1 MKKLLILVTMF
12 IGYANAE
19 IIELDC
25 RFKDSNPLVLEG
37 KEIEYQHLFTIDTKS
52 NRMYDGM
59 IEFILETQPHYYI
72 AYPRYLFEN
81 NELLLT
87 EKQIYP
93 RSYWS
98 YKINRENLNYWQR
111 GHDSPT
117 RLSNDS
123 KCTII
128 NRDNII

>member
-1 MKKLLILVTMF
+1 MKKTILILIT
-12 IGYANAE
+12 ILTGYVNAE

-25 RFKDSNPLVLEG
+25 KYRATWDG
-37 KEIEYQHLFTIDTKS
+37 REYDAEQKFTIDTKS

-93 RSYWS
+93 TRLW
-98 YKINRENLNYWQR
+98 KFKFNRENLNYHER
-111 GHDSPT
+111 GNMDT
-117 RLSNDS
+117 LRMLNDS
-123 KCTII
+123 KCTIG
-128 NRDNII
+128 NKDNVI